1 MIYIPDPRA
10 YHEAVKGALHY
21 ASREEVRKISS
32 MLDHWYVLIRENGEK
47 EVNES
52 LLNYIR
58 SAFHLAYL
66 SIQMDEIIKNVDLIQ
81 ERLMGAIQEQTIS
94 AGPVS
99 KNKLN

>member
-1 MIYIPDPRA
+1 MIYIPNPRA

-21 ASREEVRKISS
+21 ASREEVRKISA

-66 SIQMDEIIKNVDLIQ
+66 AIQMDEIIKNVDLIQ
-81 ERLMGAIQEQTIS
+81 AKLIQTIQEQAVGTES
-94 AGPVS
+94 VPE
-99 KNKLN
+99 NKLN